1 MEPIVFMFYYI
12 NVSGMSRQSAEEAIQ
27 RLIKYT
33 KIKVENYNIIQQYFP
48 VRDKDSHVEVITV
61 PNITVENDNI
71 ARQINNNMNKIV
83 GQFEQNIQIKNVEDL
98 YG

>member
-48 VRDKDSHVEVITV
+48 VCDNDSRVEVITV